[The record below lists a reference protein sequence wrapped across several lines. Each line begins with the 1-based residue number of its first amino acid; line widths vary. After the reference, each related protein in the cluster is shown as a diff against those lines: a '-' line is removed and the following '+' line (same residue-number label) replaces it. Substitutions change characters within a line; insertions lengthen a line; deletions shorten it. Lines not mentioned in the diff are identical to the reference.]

1 MSDGRQILMDDLP
14 GRMNASGVYLRRQ
27 RLLSA
32 LNAASDAAVRT
43 VYGPAGAGKTMLLL
57 DWLDQLPPLAPA
69 VYVELTGAN
78 TARVRWR
85 QVKTTGASG
94 GTGGAWPSGPWP
106 RDLDPAGGGLLS
118 LPEAAGMLD
127 RLPAADAG
135 PRDEPATVVVDGI
148 DAVTDPRMLD
158 RLIGGL
164 LRHRAPGTAQARKPA
179 VQVVL
184 AGRHPP
190 DPPGLPNLGHAALPA
205 DAAFDPRELQLTC
218 AETAQLCALRGLD
231 AAPADVRH
239 LYAVTGGWAAGVA
252 IAIDTLQ
259 NGPYDMQQHL
269 DEILRTG
276 ADLDAYVEDD
286 VLAGLAPDQRDA
298 VEAAS
303 ILATVN
309 AELLTA
315 LTGRPDSASLLAALA
330 EHRRVFVEL
339 DDVSGWYGLPRLWR
353 AALHHRLLT
362 TAPDRLHDLHRTA
375 AAWYAEH
382 RQPAEEHR
390 HAAAALDQPIGEPRA
405 RARGTGAD
413 TRRRPGTAAGALFE
427 YAWLALQAGDPFEAR
442 QRLTAALSGPA
453 DGGAA
458 PRLKATR
465 MGALADHQQGLLRAA
480 ARAAADVRA
489 TLHRHGVADSRD
501 EGWALLTLAAVA
513 VLRGQPERAHRR
525 LDDLLVQN
533 WPPDPAL
540 LAGETFHRLLATYQT
555 GQPAAALAAAE
566 RLIAEDADTL
576 VLPGWAPR
584 AARIEL
590 LTARG
595 FIHDAG
601 RHLDADADR
610 FPPVVAA
617 LAAARIAL
625 ATAHRP
631 GTEAERILRP
641 FLGEREVCLVHAVEL
656 RLLIAAGARRAG
668 RPAVAERF
676 DRDATTLAS
685 GEQLRHPFIVLRLLA
700 GATRAAPPPPNGAPA
715 AHGPGERP
723 ELTQAESSVLGMLV
737 GFLTV
742 GEIAGE
748 LHLSPNTVKT
758 HLAAVYRKLGVHRR
772 RDAVRRARELDL
784 L

>member
-1 MSDGRQILMDDLP
+1 MDDLP
-14 GRMNASGVYLRRQ
+14 GRMNASGVYLRRP
-27 RLLSA
+27 RLLSV
-32 LNAASDAAVRT
+32 LNAANGAAVRT

-57 DWLDQLPPLAPA
+57 DWMDQLPSLAPA
-69 VYVELTGAN
+69 VYVELTGAA

-85 QVKTTGASG
+85 RIKAPGSP
-94 GTGGAWPSGPWP
+94 GGARP
-106 RDLDPAGGGLLS
+106 RDLDPAGDGLLS
-118 LPEAAGMLD
+118 LPDAAGVLD
-127 RLPAADAG
+127 RLPPADAG
-135 PRDEPATVVVDGI
+135 SPDEPATVVLDGI
-148 DAVTDPRMLD
+148 DAVTDPRLLD
-158 RLIGGL
+158 RLIGGP
-164 LRHRAPGTAQARKPA
+164 LRHRAPETARARKPA

-184 AGRHPP
+184 VGRHPP
-190 DPPGLPNLGHAALPA
+190 NRPVLPGLGPVTLPA
-205 DAAFDPRELQLTC
+205 DAALDPRELRLTS

-231 AAPADVRH
+231 VAPADVRH

-276 ADLDAYVEDD
+276 ADLDGYIEDD
-286 VLAGLAPDQRDA
+286 VLAELAPDQRDA

-303 ILATVN
+303 ILTTVN

-339 DDVSGWYGLPRLWR
+339 DGVSGWYGLPRLWR

-362 TAPDRLHDLHRTA
+362 TAPDRLHNLHRTA

-382 RQPAEEHR
+382 HRPAEERR
-390 HAAAALDQPIGEPRA
+390 HAAAALDEPPGER

-413 TRRRPGTAAGALFE
+413 TRRHPGTAAGGLLDH
-427 YAWLALQAGDPFEAR
+427 AWRALQAGDAVTAR
-442 QRLTAALSGPA
+442 QCLTTALNGSA
-453 DGGAA
+453 GGGVALWL
-458 PRLKATR
+458 RATR
-465 MGALADHQQGLLRAA
+465 MGALADHQQGRLRAA
-480 ARAAADVRA
+480 ARAADDVRA
-489 TLHRHGVADSRD
+489 TLHRHGIADSRD

-513 VLRGQPERAHRR
+513 VLRGQPERANRC

-555 GQPAAALAAAE
+555 GRPAAALAAAE

-601 RHLDADADR
+601 RHLDADAAR

-625 ATAHRP
+625 ATARRP
-631 GTEAERILRP
+631 GTDAERILRP
-641 FLGEREVCLVHAVEL
+641 FLGERQVSLVHAVEL

-676 DRDATTLAS
+676 ERDATAVAS
-685 GEQLRHPFIVLRLLA
+685 GEQLRHPFIVLRLLE
-700 GATRAAPPPPNGAPA
+700 GATRAAPPPPPA
-715 AHGPGERP
+715 ARGPGERP

-758 HLAAVYRKLGVHRR
+758 HIAAVYRKLGVHRR
-772 RDAVRRARELDL
+772 RDAVRRARELEL

>member
-14 GRMNASGVYLRRQ
+14 GRLNASGVYLRRP

-32 LNAASDAAVRT
+32 LNASGAAVRA

-69 VYVELTGAN
+69 VYVEVTGAA

-85 QVKTTGASG
+85 RVEARGAPA
-94 GTGGAWPSGPWP
+94 GARPG
-106 RDLDPAGGGLLS
+106 DLAPAGGGLLS

-127 RLPAADAG
+127 RLPPADAG
-135 PRDEPATVVVDGI
+135 SPDEPATVVLDGI
-148 DAVTDPRMLD
+148 DAVTDPRLLD
-158 RLIGGL
+158 RLIGAP
-164 LRHRAPGTAQARKPA
+164 LRHGAPEAAQARKPA

-190 DPPGLPNLGHAALPA
+190 NPPSLGPAALPA
-205 DAAFDPRELQLTC
+205 DAALDPRDLQLTS

-231 AAPADVRH
+231 VAPADVRH

-252 IAIDTLQ
+252 IAIDALQ

-276 ADLDAYVEDD
+276 ADLDGYIEDD

-303 ILATVN
+303 ILTTVN

-330 EHRRVFVEL
+330 EHHRVFVEL
-339 DDVSGWYGLPRLWR
+339 DGVSGWYGLPRLWR

-382 RQPAEEHR
+382 RRPAEEHR
-390 HAAAALDQPIGEPRA
+390 HAAAALDEPLGKRRA
-405 RARGTGAD
+405 RARGTGPA
-413 TRRRPGTAAGALFE
+413 TRHRPGTAAGSLFE
-427 YAWLALQAGDPFEAR
+427 YAWRALQAGDPVTAR
-442 QRLTAALSGPA
+442 QRLTAALNGPV

-458 PRLKATR
+458 LRLKATR
-465 MGALADHQQGLLRAA
+465 MGAVADHQQGLLRAA

-489 TLHRHGVADSRD
+489 TLHHHGIADSRD

-555 GQPAAALAAAE
+555 GQSAAALAAAE

-576 VLPGWAPR
+576 VLPRWAPR

-595 FIHDAG
+595 FIHDAT
-601 RHLDADADR
+601 RHLDADAAR

-617 LAAARIAL
+617 LAAARLAL

-631 GTEAERILRP
+631 GSDVERILRP
-641 FLGEREVCLVHAVEL
+641 FLGERQASLVHAVEL

-668 RPAVAERF
+668 RLAVAERF
-676 DRDATTLAS
+676 DRDAAALAS
-685 GEQLRHPFIVLRLLA
+685 GEQLRHPFIVLRLLE
-700 GATRAAPPPPNGAPA
+700 GAARISVPPPGGAPA
-715 AHGPGERP
+715 AGPRDRP

-758 HLAAVYRKLGVHRR
+758 HIAAVYRKLGVHRR